1 MSEITFGMGLVFS
14 TALIP
19 AILGI
24 IAEIYETVTNRRQG
38 GAK

>member
-1 MSEITFGMGLVFS
+1 MNEVSLGMGLVFS
-14 TALIP
+14 MALIP

-24 IAEIYETVTNRRQG
+24 VAEVYEIVTNRRQG